1 MGGSVALFLDHQS
14 VRLENGLSGSSIR
27 IATGNPLN
35 FFQAISEPE
44 SVKTVEIWAQLFQPS
59 SEKTSLVIVVPG
71 SFGLSESHILKARLL
86 TDAGIAVCLIDPFGE
101 RGVQST
107 VSNQAQY
114 SFAASAMDILCAVD
128 FLSTIDGIDPDRIGI
143 QGHSRGGSAA
153 LLAATM
159 QKFTDYTKPIAGVYA
174 AYPWCG
180 LQFTDPSVGETKIR
194 SIIGDQDE
202 WCSVQQVQGF
212 TQALKLAGAESSIK
226 IVAGAHHGFDR
237 SSPVELASDASVAPG
252 APTIYI
258 KENGIYI
265 HPIFGESG
273 RETNE
278 RDLMLYGI
286 EAGYGN
292 LGARIGTSERLADV
306 FHEDMMQ
313 FWNFLV

>member
-1 MGGSVALFLDHQS
+1 MALFLDHQS
-14 VRLENGLSGSSIR
+14 LRLENGLSGSSIR

-35 FFQAISEPE
+35 FFQAISEPQ

-59 SEKTSLVIVVPG
+59 SEKTALVIIVPG
-71 SFGLSESHILKARLL
+71 SLGLSESHVLKARLL

-101 RGVQST
+101 RGVRST

-114 SFAASAMDILCAVD
+114 SFAASAIDILCAVE
-128 FLSTIDGIDPDRIGI
+128 FLGTIDGIDPDRIGI

-153 LLAATM
+153 LLAASM
-159 QKFTDYTKPIAGVYA
+159 QKFTEYTKPIAGVYA

-180 LQFTDPSVGETKIR
+180 LQFADPRVGKTKIR

-202 WCSVQQVQGF
+202 WCSVQQVQGL

-237 SSPVELASDASVAPG
+237 SSPVEWASDASVARG

-258 KENGIYI
+258 KENGLYM
-265 HPIFGESG
+265 HPLFGESG

-278 RDLMLYGI
+278 RELMLYGI
-286 EAGYGN
+286 KAGYGN
-292 LGARIGTSERLADV
+292 LGARIGTSGGLAAI
-306 FHEDMMQ
+306 FHQDMMK
-313 FWNFLV
+313 FWDFLV

>member
-1 MGGSVALFLDHQS
+1 MALFLDHQS
-14 VRLENGLSGSSIR
+14 LRLENGLSGSSIR

-35 FFQAISEPE
+35 FFQAISEPQ

-59 SEKTSLVIVVPG
+59 SEKTALVIVVPG
-71 SFGLSESHILKARLL
+71 SLGLSESHVLKARLL

-101 RGVQST
+101 RGVRST

-114 SFAASAMDILCAVD
+114 SFAASAIDILSAVE
-128 FLSTIDGIDPDRIGI
+128 FLGTIDGIDPDRIGI

-153 LLAATM
+153 LLAASM
-159 QKFTDYTKPIAGVYA
+159 QKFTEYTKPIAGVYA

-180 LQFTDPSVGETKIR
+180 LQFADPRVGKTKIR

-202 WCSVQQVQGF
+202 WCSVQQVQGL

-237 SSPVELASDASVAPG
+237 SSPVEWASDASVARG

-258 KENGIYI
+258 KENGLYM
-265 HPIFGESG
+265 HPLFGESG

-278 RDLMLYGI
+278 RELMLYGI
-286 EAGYGN
+286 KAGYGN
-292 LGARIGTSERLADV
+292 LGARIGTSGGLAAI
-306 FHEDMMQ
+306 FHQDMMK
-313 FWNFLV
+313 FWDFLV

>member
-1 MGGSVALFLDHQS
+1 MALFLDHQS
-14 VRLENGLSGSSIR
+14 LRLENGLIGSSVR

-35 FFQAISEPE
+35 FYQAISEPNSIE
-44 SVKTVEIWAQLFQPS
+44 TVEIWGQLFQPS
-59 SEKTSLVIVVPG
+59 SEKSSLVIVVPG
-71 SFGLSESHILKARLL
+71 SLGLSESHIFKAKLL
-86 TDAGIAVCLIDPFGE
+86 TDAGISVCLVDPFGE
-101 RGVQST
+101 RGVEST

-114 SFAASAMDILCAVD
+114 SFAASAMDILSAVD
-128 FLSTIDGIDPDRIGI
+128 FLSTLKGVDSDRIGV

-159 QKFTDYTKPIAGVYA
+159 QKFTNFTKPIAAVYA

-180 LQFTDPSVGETKIR
+180 LQFIDPSVGKTKVR

-202 WCSVQQVQGF
+202 WCSIQQVQGF
-212 TQALKLAGAESSIK
+212 TQALKMAGAESSIK

-237 SSPVELASDASVAPG
+237 SSPVELASEASVARG

-258 KENGIYI
+258 KENGIYM

-273 RETNE
+273 REVSE

-286 EAGYGN
+286 RAGYGN
-292 LGARIGTSERLADV
+292 LGARIGTSEGLADV
-306 FHEDMMQ
+306 FHQDMMG
-313 FWNFLV
+313 FWDFFV